1 MSGIVYWPH
10 WAGRP
15 SVRVLVV
22 EDDWLLAETVARG
35 LRQSA
40 LAVDV
45 AHDGDAALERVSM
58 TCYDVVVL
66 DRDLPEVH
74 GDEVCRAIVD
84 RWDGAVRVL
93 MMTGAV
99 DVRSRVEGLNLGAD
113 DYLPKPFAFDE
124 LVARVHALLRR
135 SGPARPPVLR
145 RAGVEIDP
153 ARFEASRDGRPI
165 RLAPKEFAVLRV
177 LLAAEG
183 AVVSAEELLERV
195 WDEYTDPF
203 TNSMRTTVASLRKKL
218 GPPSV
223 IETLVGAGY
232 RIQ

>member
-1 MSGIVYWPH
+1 
-10 WAGRP
+10 
-15 SVRVLVV
+15 
-22 EDDWLLAETVARG
+22 
-35 LRQSA
+35 
-40 LAVDV
+40 
-45 AHDGDAALERVSM
+45 
-58 TCYDVVVL
+58 
-66 DRDLPEVH
+66 
-74 GDEVCRAIVD
+74 
-84 RWDGAVRVL
+84 